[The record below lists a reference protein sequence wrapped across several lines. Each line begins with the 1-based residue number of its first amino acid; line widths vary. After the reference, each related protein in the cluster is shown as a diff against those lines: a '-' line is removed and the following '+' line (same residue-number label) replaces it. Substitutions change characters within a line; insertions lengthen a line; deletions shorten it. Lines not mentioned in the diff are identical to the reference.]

1 MPRAAC
7 CTHSEPHSLV
17 GSGRNR
23 PGGLRR
29 VTLGAVPGPACV
41 GVVGRCVPPGAGFW
55 ARPPPLCV
63 SVQHAAQM
71 EQKQNDTENKKVHG
85 DVVKYGSVIQV

>member
-1 MPRAAC
+1 MA
-7 CTHSEPHSLV
+7 SGGSLWV
-17 GSGRNR
+17 QCQD
-23 PGGLRR
+23 LH
-29 VTLGAVPGPACV
+29 VC
-41 GVVGRCVPPGAGFW
+41 GVVGRCVPSVAGFW
-55 ARPPPLCV
+55 AHPPSLCM